1 MKKLILLLLLAVAFA
16 TVQLFPQ
23 NFTLKSPDEKLEITI
38 QISDEITWSAVND
51 NKAAITEAAISM
63 QTGIGLLIGSKPKLS
78 GHELT
83 EVDETIHA
91 AVPLKNTLIKD
102 HYRQYSFHFEG
113 NYSLHFRV
121 YDDGVA
127 YRFETNLPGEVEI
140 VSEQLDVLFPAETCS
155 WFAREKSMYSHFE
168 QNFVYSRLDTISPG
182 AFSALPVLFDAAGQ
196 LKICITESG
205 QHDYPAMFLAAGGG
219 SSIKAIF
226 PKYVLENEPNN
237 QRGPDRNE
245 IITKEADFIAKTNG
259 NRTFPWRIFIITN
272 DDRKLA
278 ASNLA
283 YQLATPPKLD
293 DTDWIKPGKVAWD
306 WYNAN
311 NLFGVDFKTGLN
323 TDTYKY
329 YIDFASQFG
338 IEYVILDEGWT
349 KSTTEILDFNPD
361 MDVPLLI
368 EYGKKSNV
376 GIILWVLWKPLN
388 ENMEEIL
395 DTYQRWGAKGIK
407 VDFMQRADQ
416 YMVSSYEIIA
426 REAANRQL
434 LVDFHGSFK
443 PNGLNRTYPN
453 VLSYEG
459 VRGNEHNKWSA
470 LITPEHNVTLPFT
483 RMVAGPM
490 DYTPGAMRNAT
501 QKDFHISFERPVSL
515 GARCHQIAMYIV
527 FESPLQML
535 CESPSTYLRE
545 LESVEFIAKIP
556 TLWDETIVLE
566 AAVSDYIV
574 VARRNGANWYI
585 GAMTDWTAREFQ
597 IDLSFLPEGNFEIE
611 IMRDGI
617 NADRFAE
624 DYQKELLNVDKNTK
638 LTIYLASGGG
648 WAGIIKAK

>member
-1 MKKLILLLLLAVAFA
+1 MKKIPLSILLASAFF
-16 TVQLFPQ
+16 TIQSFSQ
-23 NFTLKSPDEKLEITI
+23 NFTFKSPDEKLEVTI
-38 QISDEITWSAVND
+38 QIGDGISWKAFYD
-51 NKAAITEAAISM
+51 NKTAVTEAAISM
-63 QTGIGLLIGSKPKLS
+63 QTGAGLLIGAKPKLIN
-78 GHELT
+78 HELN
-83 EVDETIHA
+83 EVDKTIHA
-91 AVPLKNTLIKD
+91 AVPYKNARIKD
-102 HYRQYSFHFEG
+102 HFRQHSFHFEG

-140 VSEQLDVLFPAETCS
+140 VSEQLDISFPEETCS

-168 QNFVYSRLDTISPG
+168 QHFVYSRLDTIPPG
-182 AFSALPVLFDAAGQ
+182 AFSALPVLLNAAGQ
-196 LKICITESG
+196 LKICVTESG
-205 QHDYPAMFLAAGGG
+205 QHDYPAMFLSVEGG
-219 SSIKAIF
+219 SSMKAIF
-226 PKYVLENEPNN
+226 PKYVLETEPNK
-237 QRGPDRNE
+237 RGPDRNE

-259 NRTFPWRIFIITN
+259 DRTFPWRIFIITN

-278 ASNLA
+278 ASNLV
-283 YQLATPPKLD
+283 YQLATPLKLD
-293 DTDWIKPGKVAWD
+293 DTEWIKPGKVAWD

-311 NLFGVDFKTGLN
+311 NLFGVDFKSGLN
-323 TDTYKY
+323 TETYKY
-329 YIDFASQFG
+329 YIDFAAKYG
-338 IEYVILDEGWT
+338 LEYVILDEGWT
-349 KSTTEILDFNPD
+349 KSTTEILDFNPE
-361 MDVPLLI
+361 MDIPALI
-368 EYGKKSNV
+368 EYGNQRNV

-395 DTYQRWGAKGIK
+395 DTYQQWGAKGIK

-416 YMVSSYEIIA
+416 YMVTSYEIIA
-426 REAANRQL
+426 REAAEREL

-490 DYTPGAMRNAT
+490 DFTPGAMRNSA

-515 GARCHQIAMYIV
+515 GTRCHQIAMYVV

-535 CESPSTYLRE
+535 CESPSTYLHE
-545 LESVEFIAKIP
+545 HESVEFISKIP
-556 TLWDETIVLE
+556 SVWDETIVLE

-574 VARRNGANWYI
+574 VARRKSADWYL
-585 GAMTDWTAREFQ
+585 GAMTDWNPREFQ
-597 IDLSFLPEGNFEIE
+597 IDFSFLPEGKFEME
-611 IMRDGI
+611 IMRDGV

-638 LTIYLASGGG
+638 LTINLASGGG
-648 WAGIIKAK
+648 LAGIISAK